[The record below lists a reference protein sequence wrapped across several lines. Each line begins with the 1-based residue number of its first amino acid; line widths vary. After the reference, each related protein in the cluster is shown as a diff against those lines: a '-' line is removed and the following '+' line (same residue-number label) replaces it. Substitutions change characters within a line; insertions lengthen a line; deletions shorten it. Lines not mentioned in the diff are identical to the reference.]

1 MLIHHEKAKISV
13 NERKGKMCNDVERE
27 MERRVNAV
35 FQSRSGCRLPFRR
48 KETTWISVPK
58 KIENGGYESVRLQS
72 FSPDFSLTFMISF
85 LLSLFHFSCS
95 SFNAPHTL
103 IWHLMSLLHLHKF
116 TIFVCLYYCLRNIKS
131 KILRINIGYGT
142 LY

>member
-58 KIENGGYESVRLQS
+58 KIENGGYESRS
-72 FSPDFSLTFMISF
+72 GFSLSHLIFPS
-85 LLSLFHFSCS
+85 LSWFHFCS
-95 SFNAPHTL
+95 HFFTFLAPPLMPHTPSSDISCHFFISTNL
-103 IWHLMSLLHLHKF
+103 QFLY
-116 TIFVCLYYCLRNIKS
+116 VCIIVY
-131 KILRINIGYGT
+131 KI
-142 LY
+142 